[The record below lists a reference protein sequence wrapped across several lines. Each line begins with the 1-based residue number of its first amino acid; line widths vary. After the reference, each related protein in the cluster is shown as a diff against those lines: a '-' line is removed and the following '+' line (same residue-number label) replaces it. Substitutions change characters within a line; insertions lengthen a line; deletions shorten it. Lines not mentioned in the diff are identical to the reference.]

1 MCMLYCNSELIQVC
15 VCVFVT
21 SDKPKR
27 SKMLAVL
34 NLNLL
39 PTLYLECYIDVYFIN
54 KIKILYLDWLSE
66 LRLTLIFGLETAPVL
81 FLSIVEEASELT
93 DSESESKITDL
104 EKKLYSVLTID

>member
-1 MCMLYCNSELIQVC
+1 MM
-15 VCVFVT
+15 
-21 SDKPKR
+21 
-27 SKMLAVL
+27 
-34 NLNLL
+34 
-39 PTLYLECYIDVYFIN
+39 YISLM